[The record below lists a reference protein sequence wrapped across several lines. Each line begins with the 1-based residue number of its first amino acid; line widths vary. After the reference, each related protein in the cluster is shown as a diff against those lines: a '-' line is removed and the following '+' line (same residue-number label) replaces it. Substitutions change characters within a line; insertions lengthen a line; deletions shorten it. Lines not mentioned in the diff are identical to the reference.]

1 MSLWR
6 HTDAA
11 LLFFSGDS
19 SLEVYSLL
27 SSLSDMTPPDPF
39 IFVPLPVLALLYL
52 PVSVQ
57 TLKPDRKS
65 ECVPP
70 LPTAKYI
77 PQTLLHPLVNSVVLV
92 FHLCSV
98 LPRQGLIFASNNH
111 VFISLVEVFIY
122 LFLITITKSL
132 VGCRWKPIIY
142 YKSIAYLFKEL
153 RCGKIW
159 VLFITNIHTHF
170 PCESI
175 HTHISTELDK
185 LYNYLWY

>member
-11 LLFFSGDS
+11 LLFFCGDS
-19 SLEVYSLL
+19 SLEVSSLL
-27 SSLSDMTPPDPF
+27 SSPSVMTPPDPF
-39 IFVPLPVLALLYL
+39 IFVPLPVLALFYL

-57 TLKPDRKS
+57 SLRPDRKS

-98 LPRQGLIFASNNH
+98 LPRQGLISACNNH
-111 VFISLVEVFIY
+111 VFISLCESFY
-122 LFLITITKSL
+122 FLDY
-132 VGCRWKPIIY
+132 Y
-142 YKSIAYLFKEL
+142 YKVIDGL
-153 RCGKIW
+153 
-159 VLFITNIHTHF
+159 
-170 PCESI
+170 
-175 HTHISTELDK
+175 
-185 LYNYLWY
+185 